1 MASISVR
8 IEEETIDELKRRY
21 PELKPSEA
29 IKSLLDHIS
38 EQKPEKEKQV
48 IVEKIVP
55 KIQDEDIKLIRSLSG
70 ELTNLSQLV
79 SLSLFLEAGLLKKE
93 DLQAILSASKIFGVP
108 QEEN

>member
-1 MASISVR
+1 MADTISIR
-8 IEEETIDELKRRY
+8 IYKETIDDLKSRY
-21 PELKPSEA
+21 PELTPAEA
-29 IKSLLDHIS
+29 IKCLLKQPP
-38 EQKPEKEKQV
+38 EQQQEKQV

-93 DLQAILSASKIFGVP
+93 DVLAILAAARVYGVP
-108 QEEN
+108 AGTE

>member
-1 MASISVR
+1 MADTISIR
-8 IEEETIDELKRRY
+8 IYKETIDDLKSRY
-21 PELKPSEA
+21 PELTPAEA
-29 IKSLLDHIS
+29 IKCLLKQPP
-38 EQKPEKEKQV
+38 EQQQEKQV

-93 DLQAILSASKIFGVP
+93 DVLAILSAAKIYGIP
-108 QEEN
+108 AGAE